1 MNLPC
6 KVVEDLLPMHFDC
19 LCSDETAALVEEH
32 LKNCPGCSRMLA
44 GLQTEFDLKKDTVDD
59 IKPLMALREKW
70 QKNKWSNIKKGFCA
84 ALAAMLLV
92 TAVASG
98 IWYFCYGKAFF
109 AMAENME
116 RTEEDVIAGASDY
129 KRETEG
135 YRFDLWF
142 PEMLGD
148 DGYARVMGED
158 GLGLFIYPEPGGS
171 YSWKLYI
178 TDSVGRF
185 RFVHIK
191 ADLTPDFENYKTLL
205 SADKEKETL
214 GKLVAEKRDDIAD
227 MLAETEKLW
236 GIDLLQY
243 AK

>member
-70 QKNKWSNIKKGFCA
+70 QKNKWSNIKKGICA

-92 TAVASG
+92 TAVVSG

-116 RTEEDVIAGASDY
+116 RAEDVIAGASDY

-142 PEMLGD
+142 PEMFGD

-158 GLGLFIYPEPGGS
+158 GLGLFIYPEPGGG

-185 RFVHIK
+185 RLVHIK

-214 GKLVAEKRDDIAD
+214 GKLVAEKRDNIAD